1 VQSRNAL
8 ASLDLERRER
18 QAESAHLEEEKRVER
33 AEWAEERQA
42 MIDREAVIEG
52 ELCILAGKYNELQQK
67 QQQQQHNTQ
76 QQQQIMGS
84 ASTTPNVS
92 SAPFV
97 DDCTLIESV
106 ELPSHVRATDE
117 IASEAATATMPLS
130 AASSNPFDDDEVDK
144 PDDPWRAVLREPLF
158 DTPPIDWA
166 CSRCHASNKMSALY
180 CNKCRAVR
188 ALLVPIKLQIVAVA
202 KVHGNSESYVE
213 YEIEADFY
221 GYKWRVLRRFSDFSD
236 LFKSLVGYFG
246 KSDRIPPLPP
256 SSLSLSWFDGAS
268 EQFDP
273 VFLQQ
278 RKAGLQTFLSAVVAN
293 PVFVHTG
300 PLGAWLLTHNLA
312 DVLCPV
318 LLLTA
323 KRHSQL
329 REAVEELLG
338 VKDHNR
344 DLVLGAGETGVTHQ
358 RQIKDLEKDLA
369 QAGKQ
374 MQEQEAATARW
385 QERAGTATVKVSQ
398 LTKDLAQNR
407 QEPRTHSSDVQER
420 TQEQGT
426 DVSELTQDLKRSR
439 EEHAVQ
445 SREFAATNEE
455 LSMLRCV
462 LEDRTRELEE
472 QLSARGTSE
481 AQERIDELTATQN
494 VENSSGLMQPFS

>member
-1 VQSRNAL
+1 L
-8 ASLDLERRER
+8 ELERRER
-18 QAESAHLEEEKRVER
+18 EVEKAQVVEERRVER

-42 MIDREAVIEG
+42 MIDKEVVTEG

-67 QQQQQHNTQ
+67 QQQQHSTQ
-76 QQQQIMGS
+76 QQQQTIGS
-84 ASTTPNVS
+84 ASLLS
-92 SAPFV
+92 PFV
-97 DDCTLIESV
+97 DDRTLIESV
-106 ELPSHVRATDE
+106 EQLSHVPATDE
-117 IASEAATATMPLS
+117 IASESATATMPLS
-130 AASSNPFDDDEVDK
+130 AASSNPFDDDETDEH
-144 PDDPWRAVLREPLF
+144 DGPWRAVLREPLF

-166 CSRCHASNKMSALY
+166 CSRCQASNKMSALY

-188 ALLVPIKLQIVAVA
+188 AVLVPIKLQIVSVA
-202 KVHGNSESYVE
+202 KVHGNSESYVQ

-221 GYKWRVLRRFSDFSD
+221 GYKWRVLRRFSDFLD
-236 LFKSLVGYFG
+236 LFKGLVGFFG
-246 KSDRIPPLPP
+246 KADRIPPLPP

-293 PVFVHTG
+293 PIFVHTG
-300 PLGAWLLTHNLA
+300 PLGAWLLTNNLA

-323 KRHSQL
+323 KRHAQL
-329 REAVEELLG
+329 RRAIEELLG

-344 DLVLGAGETGVTHQ
+344 DLVLGAGVAMEAGVLHQ
-358 RQIKDLEKDLA
+358 RQMKDLVA
-369 QAGKQ
+369 QAGKK
-374 MQEQEAATARW
+374 MHEQEAATARW

-407 QEPRTHSSDVQER
+407 QEPRTHLNDVEESTR
-420 TQEQGT
+420 EQGT
-426 DVSELTQDLKRSR
+426 DVNDLTKDLRRSR

-445 SREFAATNEE
+445 SRELAVANEE

-462 LEDRTRELEE
+462 LQDRTRELEE
-472 QLSARGTSE
+472 QLSAR
-481 AQERIDELTATQN
+481 QERIDELVATHN
-494 VENSSGLMQPFS
+494 VEDPSEILQSLS